1 MGLIMVDMS
10 FSWKNEAFD
19 DDDYDEDDELF
30 L

>member
-19 DDDYDEDDELF
+19 DDYDEDDELF